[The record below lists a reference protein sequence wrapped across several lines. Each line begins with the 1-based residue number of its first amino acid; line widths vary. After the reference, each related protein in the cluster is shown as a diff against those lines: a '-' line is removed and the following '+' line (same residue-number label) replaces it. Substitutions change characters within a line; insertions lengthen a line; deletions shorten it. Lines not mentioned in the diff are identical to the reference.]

1 MNLGWVLSAGFE
13 QQYLLQ
19 NGRVID
25 YARVFTI
32 YELDYGIKMMRYSF
46 ATAVGIFRSV
56 VSLILVF
63 SAISWLNGGARSG
76 WCSDH

>member
-1 MNLGWVLSAGFE
+1 MNMGYLMSSGFE

-19 NGRVID
+19 NGGLSITL
-25 YARVFTI
+25 AFTI

-63 SAISWLNGGARSG
+63 GTNQLAKRWGQERLV
-76 WCSDH
+76 